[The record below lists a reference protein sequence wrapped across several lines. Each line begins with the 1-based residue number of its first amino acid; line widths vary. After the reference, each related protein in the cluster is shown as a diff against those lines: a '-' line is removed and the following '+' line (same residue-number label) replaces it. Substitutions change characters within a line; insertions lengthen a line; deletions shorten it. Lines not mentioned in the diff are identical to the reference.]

1 MGSFKPI
8 CLMKTLLCRPALILF
23 AITSTLLCGQ
33 EAKPARDPNVIVILA
48 DDVGW
53 GDLGC
58 YGGKIRTPH
67 LDALAK
73 GGLRFTDSH
82 ATAAVCT
89 PTRYSLLTGEYAWRV
104 NATGLN
110 KGVSNGNSPLLISPD
125 KWTLPKMMQK
135 AGYRTAAIGKWHLGF
150 GVDVPDY
157 NQDLKPGP
165 LECGFHEFFGFPATN
180 DRMPTVYVRNHRVV
194 GLDPSDP
201 IRVSYDEKTA
211 KREGL
216 QRMAAGR
223 QRIGWMSGGKAA
235 WWKDTSIGK
244 NFASEVVGFI
254 ERNKEAPF
262 FLYFSTH
269 AVHAPPV
276 PDPDFAGRSGLSDR
290 ADMMMDLDA
299 MIGKIRTSLEAGGLS
314 ENTLIVFT
322 SDNGAYVQ
330 AEKGHRPNG
339 PYRGEKSQLWEG
351 GHRGPMIVNWPAK
364 VKPAVSSQLIGTI
377 DLPAT
382 LASLVG
388 AKDASAS
395 FADSYDFLP
404 LLLGDEAYKGRD
416 HLIVQSGTGDLAV
429 RQKHWKYIPNLAKA
443 NGWKGWKKQGGK
455 NSAPSGPGLYD
466 LEKDPGEKSNLHSKH
481 PEIAAR
487 MAKLLD
493 AAKSR

>member
-1 MGSFKPI
+1 
-8 CLMKTLLCRPALILF
+8 MKNLLCRPAIFLFILT
-23 AITSTLLCGQ
+23 ASLLRG
-33 EAKPARDPNVIVILA
+33 EDEKPARAPNVLVIIA

-58 YGGKIRTPH
+58 YGGKIPTPH
-67 LDALAK
+67 LDSLAK
-73 GGLRFTDSH
+73 KGLRFTDSH

-104 NATGLN
+104 NAIGLN
-110 KGVSNGNSPLLISPD
+110 KGVSNGNSPLLISPA
-125 KWTLPKMMQK
+125 KLTLPKMMQQ
-135 AGYRTAAIGKWHLGF
+135 AGYRSAAIGKWHLGF
-150 GVDVPDY
+150 GLEVPDY
-157 NQDLKPGP
+157 NSDLKPGP

-194 GLDPSDP
+194 GLDPADP
-201 IRVSYDEKTA
+201 IRVSYHDESA
-211 KREGL
+211 KRDGL
-216 QRMAAGR
+216 SRIAAGR
-223 QRIGWMSGGKAA
+223 HRIGWMSGGKAA
-235 WWKDTSIGK
+235 WWKDETIGRT
-244 NFASEVVGFI
+244 FTTEVVQFI
-254 ERNKEAPF
+254 ERNRQAPF
-262 FLYFSTH
+262 FLYFAPH
-269 AVHAPPV
+269 AVHAPPI
-276 PDPDFAGRSGLSDR
+276 PDRDFAGRSGLGGR
-290 ADMMMDLDA
+290 ADMLMDLDA
-299 MIGKIRTSLEAGGLS
+299 QVGKILTTLEAGGLS

-330 AEKGHRPNG
+330 NEKGHRPNG

-351 GHRGPMIVNWPAK
+351 GHRVPMIVSWPAK

-388 AKDASAS
+388 NKAANPS
-395 FADSYDFLP
+395 FPDSHDLLP
-404 LLLGDEAYKGRD
+404 LILGDESFKGRD
-416 HLIVQSGTGDLAV
+416 HLIVQSGTGELAL
-429 RQKHWKYIPNLAKA
+429 RQKHWKYIPDLAKA

-466 LEKDPGEKSNLHSKH
+466 LEKDPGEKNNLQSKH

-493 AAKSR
+493 VAKSR